1 MSTAQPTS
9 APAVD
14 AVASHYEELRNHA
27 MAGTA
32 GPRRGLVLL
41 VREGVVAWMR
51 AWDQYVQPV
60 PAPSPAGRPV
70 GDHTELVRL
79 LADAALCQLG
89 MAGR

>member
-9 APAVD
+9 APDVD
-14 AVASHYEELRNHA
+14 AVASHYEELRSHA

-51 AWDQYVQPV
+51 ASDQCVQPV
-60 PAPSPAGRPV
+60 LAPSSAERPV
-70 GDHTELVRL
+70 GDRTELVWL
-79 LADAALCQLG
+79 LADVAISQLG